1 MFNSLTVRL
10 NAAIFLSFMLLALA
24 SSAWTYRVDRQTLE
38 TQFVGVASSVAP
50 TMIEVVMLD
59 QAEAG
64 IEFNRR
70 LRNFPHLNGV
80 TLFSLDGE
88 RRYEYRRQP
97 GVAACSQQQSW
108 LSPLLNG
115 CMYISQQ
122 LEYESSSWLR
132 YTMEVDTED
141 LQWQIARQVSM
152 TLLFSLLAFAAI
164 YRIIGRWLSRPMA
177 ELVSQLPAMGSG
189 AVSFPRTGRQKN
201 ELAELARVLEQSDRA
216 LHEKQIQAED
226 LNTRLSQS
234 LQAKSDFLANAS
246 HEIRTPLNAVIGFVD
261 CLGAQRSRLNP
272 EGQQQLLLLQG
283 ASQSLLHIVNDV
295 LDFSRLESGKL
306 SLDPQPS
313 VLVDFLQR
321 VHAHFQGSA
330 RLQKVLLGL
339 DLADD
344 LPLCVSMDEGRMEQ
358 ILGNLLSNAIKF
370 SPSGQ
375 VQLSAEVLA
384 RDDTQCTLVVAVT
397 DTGIG
402 IDSENLPY
410 IFDAYT
416 QADGSVTRRFGGT
429 GLGLAICKRL
439 SLLMEGELQVQSEM
453 GKGSRFTLTLTVPL
467 LQQVPGGRIETEE
480 NANPLPLKGLSIL
493 LAEDNLSNQK
503 LMQIMLKKLGCEQ
516 LQIAA
521 NGQQAV
527 DASQQQQ
534 FDLILMDCQMP
545 LMDGYRATR
554 QIRLGPGAGTLIVAL
569 TANATAEDKQRCL
582 DCGMDGFLTK
592 PVTLATLA
600 RGIAEARAAT
610 STSTV

>member
-10 NAAIFLSFMLLALA
+10 NAAIFLSFVLLALA

-97 GVAACSQQQSW
+97 MAVACPQQQNW

-122 LEYESSSWLR
+122 LEYESSPWLS

-141 LQWQIARQVSM
+141 LQWQVARQVSM

-164 YRIIGRWLSRPMA
+164 YRILNRWLSRPMA

-189 AVSFPRTGRQKN
+189 AVRFPRTGMQKS
-201 ELAELARVLEQSDRA
+201 ELAELARVLERSDQA
-216 LHEKQIQAED
+216 LHDKQIQAED
-226 LNTRLSQS
+226 LNTRLSHS

-246 HEIRTPLNAVIGFVD
+246 HEIRTPLNAVIGFVE
-261 CLGAQRSRLNP
+261 CLGAQRSRLNT

-306 SLDPQPS
+306 SLDPQPTA
-313 VLVDFLQR
+313 LVDFLQR
-321 VHAHFQGSA
+321 VHAHCQGTA
-330 RLQKVLLGL
+330 RLHKVLLGL

-344 LPLCVSMDEGRMEQ
+344 LPPCVALDEGRMEQ

-375 VQLSAEVLA
+375 VQLSAEVISQKDAL
-384 RDDTQCTLVVAVT
+384 CTLALAVT

-402 IDSENLPY
+402 IDSDKLPY

-439 SLLMEGELQVQSEM
+439 SALMDGELQVQSEV
-453 GKGSRFTLTLTVPL
+453 GKGSRFTLTLTLPL
-467 LQQVPGGRIETEE
+467 VQSVPGGGVETEDA
-480 NANPLPLKGLSIL
+480 ANPQPLKGLSIL

-527 DASQQQQ
+527 DASQQHS

-545 LMDGYRATR
+545 VMDGYRATR
-554 QIRLGPGAGTLIVAL
+554 QIRLGRGGDTLIVAL
-569 TANATAEDKQRCL
+569 TANATTEDKQRCL

-600 RGIAEARAAT
+600 SGIAEARAAA
-610 STSTV
+610 V